1 MLLSIEI
8 IGIFEYRYK
17 GFFDSIHFGRVRG
30 FFNKNIEFNLP
41 LDMATVMAQL
51 VCYKGVLPQGAPT
64 SPIVSNLICNILD
77 IRILNLVKKYRMNY
91 TRYADDMT
99 FSTNDRCIV
108 DNYDGIL
115 EEIANELDKFGLY
128 IK

>member
-1 MLLSIEI
+1 
-8 IGIFEYRYK
+8 
-17 GFFDSIHFGRVRG
+17 
-30 FFNKNIEFNLP
+30 
-41 LDMATVMAQL
+41 MATVMAQL

-108 DNYDGIL
+108 DNYDGVL

-128 IK
+128 IMIKKLD

>member
-1 MLLSIEI
+1 MNIDI
-8 IGIFEYRYK
+8 K
-17 GFFDSIHFGRVRG
+17 DFFDSIHFGRVRG

-128 IK
+128 INDKKLD